1 MMPRMLGGLAAI
13 GIGCA
18 ALAMPAALGIDAAQA
33 QAQSQTPAQ
42 EAVPQSEA
50 QINLTFAP
58 LVRQVAPAVVNIYT
72 KKVVKDRAS
81 PFFDD
86 PFFQQFFGDQFNQGK
101 PRERI
106 QNSLGSGVIVRADGL
121 VVTNNHVIDGA
132 DQVRVV
138 LNDNREFE
146 AKVVA
151 AEDKLDLALLK
162 LDTKGEQLPVL
173 KLRDSDDIEVGDL
186 VLAIGNP
193 FGVGQTVTSG
203 IISALAR
210 TNTGIGDFGYFVQTD
225 AAINPGNSGG
235 ALVAM
240 DGTLIG
246 INTAIFSKSGGNVG
260 IGFAI
265 PANIVA
271 RVIEAEGNGGKLVQP
286 WIGVSGE
293 SVTADIANS
302 MGLPKPGGVV
312 VQAVYP
318 NGPADTAGLKAGDV
332 VVGVNDRDVMDPG
345 GLRFRLA
352 TLPVGTTARINVVR
366 KGENLDIS
374 VPLIAPPADPPAQET
389 ILDGKQPLNG
399 ALIVN
404 LSPALSE
411 EIGVQE
417 WRGVAVLKIKRGSYA
432 DRFGLRPGDLLIK
445 INDARIDAVGDA
457 VAALAAPAERWSITV
472 SRNGKLKTIEVE

>member
-1 MMPRMLGGLAAI
+1 MVDMMRNMIGGLVAI
-13 GIGCA
+13 WLGLMGVTLMGVMQVGP
-18 ALAMPAALGIDAAQA
+18 ALAQDVI
-33 QAQSQTPAQ
+33 
-42 EAVPQSEA
+42 PQSEA
-50 QINLTFAP
+50 QIKLTFAP
-58 LVRQVAPAVVNIYT
+58 LVKQAAPAVVNIYT
-72 KKVVKDRAS
+72 KKVIKDRAS

-86 PFFQQFFGDQFNQGK
+86 PFFQQFFGDQFDLGK

-106 QNSLGSGVIVRADGL
+106 QNSLGSGVIVRDDGL
-121 VVTNNHVIDGA
+121 VVTNNHVIEGA
-132 DQVRVV
+132 DQIRVV

-162 LDTKGEQLPVL
+162 LDTKGEKLPVL
-173 KLRDSDDIEVGDL
+173 KLRDSDDLQVGDL

-210 TNTGIGDFGYFVQTD
+210 TNTGIGDFGYFIQTD

-235 ALVAM
+235 ALIAM

-246 INTAIFSKSGGNVG
+246 INSAIFSKSGGNVG

-265 PANIVA
+265 PSNIVA
-271 RVIEAEGNGGKLVQP
+271 RVIDAEGNGGKLVQP

-293 SVTADIANS
+293 GVTADIANS
-302 MGLPKPGGVV
+302 MGLAKPGGVV

-318 NGPADTAGLKAGDV
+318 NGPADQAGLKAGDI
-332 VVGVNDRDVMDPG
+332 VVGVNDREVMDPG

-352 TLPVGTTARINVVR
+352 TLAVGTTAKISVIR
-366 KGENLDIS
+366 KGAAVDLSI
-374 VPLIAPPADPPAQET
+374 PLIAPPEDPPAQET
-389 ILDGKQPLNG
+389 LLDGKQPLNG
-399 ALIVN
+399 TLIVN

-411 EIGVQE
+411 ELGVQE
-417 WRGVAVLKIKRGSYA
+417 WHGVAIMKIKRGSYA
-432 DRFGLRPGDLLIK
+432 DRFGMRPGDLLVK
-445 INDARIDAVGDA
+445 INDTRIEAVGDA
-457 VAALAAPAERWSITV
+457 VSALAASSGKWSITV
-472 SRNGKLKTIEVE
+472 SRNGKVKTIEVD

>member
-13 GIGCA
+13 GIGMA
-18 ALAMPAALGIDAAQA
+18 ALAMPAAPGIGVAQA
-33 QAQSQTPAQ
+33 QTPAPAQ

-50 QINLTFAP
+50 QIKLTFAP

-86 PFFQQFFGDQFNQGK
+86 PFFQQFFGDQFNLGK

-146 AKVVA
+146 AKIVA
-151 AEDKLDLALLK
+151 AEDKLDLALLQ
-162 LDTKGEQLPVL
+162 LDTKGEKLPVL
-173 KLRDSDDIEVGDL
+173 KLRDSDDIQVGDL

-271 RVIEAEGNGGKLVQP
+271 RVIDAEGNGGKLVQP

-318 NGPADTAGLKAGDV
+318 DGPADTAGLKAGDV
-332 VVGVNDRDVMDPG
+332 VVGVNDREVLDPG

-366 KGENLDIS
+366 KGESLDIS

-411 EIGVQE
+411 ELGVQE
-417 WRGVAVLKIKRGSYA
+417 WRGVAVMKIRRGSYA
-432 DRFGLRPGDLLIK
+432 DRFGLRPGDLLLK
-445 INDARIDAVGDA
+445 INDARIDAVADA
-457 VAALAAPAERWSITV
+457 VAALAVPADRWSITV
-472 SRNGKLKTIEVE
+472 SRNGKLKTIEVD

>member
-1 MMPRMLGGLAAI
+1 MADMMRNMIVGVAVFWLGLVGV
-13 GIGCA
+13 
-18 ALAMPAALGIDAAQA
+18 AQA
-33 QAQSQTPAQ
+33 QDTVPQSQT
-42 EAVPQSEA
+42 
-50 QINLTFAP
+50 QIKLTYAP
-58 LVRQVAPAVVNIYT
+58 LVKQAAPAVVNIYT
-72 KKVVKDRAS
+72 KKVIKDRAS

-86 PFFQQFFGDQFNQGK
+86 PFFQQFFGDQFNLGK

-106 QNSLGSGVIVRADGL
+106 QNSLGSGVIVRDDGL

-132 DQVRVV
+132 DQIRIV

-162 LDTKGEQLPVL
+162 LYAKGEKLPVL

-203 IISALAR
+203 IVSGLAR
-210 TNTGIGDFGYFVQTD
+210 TNTGIGDLGYFIQTD

-235 ALVAM
+235 ALIAM

-246 INTAIFSKSGGNVG
+246 INSAIYSKSGGNVG

-265 PANIVA
+265 PSNIVA
-271 RVIEAEGNGGKLVQP
+271 RMIEAEGNGGKLVQP
-286 WIGVSGE
+286 WIGVTGE
-293 SVTADIANS
+293 GVTADIATS
-302 MGLPKPGGVV
+302 MGLAKPGGVV
-312 VQAVYP
+312 VQTLYP
-318 NGPADTAGLKAGDV
+318 DGPADKAGLKAGDI

-352 TLPVGTTARINVVR
+352 TLAVGTTAKINVIR
-366 KGENLDIS
+366 KGEAVDLS
-374 VPLIAPPADPPAQET
+374 VPLIAPPDTPAAQET
-389 ILDGKQPLNG
+389 VLDGKQPLNG
-399 ALIVN
+399 ALIGN

-411 EIGVQE
+411 ELGIQE
-417 WRGVAVLKIKRGSYA
+417 WRGVAIMKIKRGSYA
-432 DRFGLRPGDLLIK
+432 DRFGMRPGDLLVK
-445 INDARIDAVGDA
+445 INDTRIENVGDA
-457 VAALAAPAERWSITV
+457 VTALAPAVGKWSITV
-472 SRNGKLKTIEVE
+472 SRNGKAKTIEVD